1 MPLLNLYMITWSD
14 VMSAVKEV
22 LAHPLLLLLLGAI
35 LTGLVIPRVTRGWH
49 THQKALE
56 IKTELVSE
64 LSKAI
69 MEMIMAVQY
78 ARLGAVGQTQA
89 DFDAA
94 YSKWEIASSV
104 IGTKLHAYFPQTLIP
119 ATWEGFAEQVTDFYA
134 IEGVP
139 LNERSK
145 FESELWKKLRQSGS
159 LPDGAAG
166 WLELKN
172 AILRRK
178 GQILQSILEAEI
190 SVLH

>member
-1 MPLLNLYMITWSD
+1 MQEI
-14 VMSAVKEV
+14 
-22 LAHPLLLLLLGAI
+22 LAHPLLILVTGALLSGW
-35 LTGLVIPRVTRGWH
+35 VIPRVTRSWH

-64 LSKAI
+64 LSKSI

-78 ARLGAVGQTQA
+78 ARLKAVGQTQA

-119 ATWEGFAEQVTDFYA
+119 GVWESFSERITDFYA

-139 LNERSK
+139 LNERRK
-145 FESELWKKLRQSGS
+145 FESELWKKLRQPGT
-159 LPDGAAG
+159 LPEDDAG